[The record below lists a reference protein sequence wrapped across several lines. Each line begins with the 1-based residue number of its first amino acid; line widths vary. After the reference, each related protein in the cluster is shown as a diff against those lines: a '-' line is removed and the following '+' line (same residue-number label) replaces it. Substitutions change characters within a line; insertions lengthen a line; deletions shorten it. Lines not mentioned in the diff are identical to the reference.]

1 MGARR
6 GSNVVTNASL
16 LICER
21 ACTYIYTH
29 IVYTCVFTNLS
40 SKVLADSKRLNHRVV
55 CRRFLDVG
63 RCVDG
68 TISCDFLFAL
78 RAGLDHKAMNE
89 SLLLTGFRFLCK
101 LMWKLFK
108 QHSLRTNKEVRR
120 RGKTSNHVYH
130 RFWDMIYSFEIYGFI
145 NDIQRIF
152 AY

>member
-6 GSNVVTNASL
+6 ESNVVTNAPL
-16 LICER
+16 LVCER
-21 ACTYIYTH
+21 ACTYIYTY

-78 RAGLDHKAMNE
+78 QAGLDHKAMNE
-89 SLLLTGFRFLCK
+89 LLLLTDFAFYANLCESYLNSIPCEQIKRFAGEERLQI
-101 LMWKLFK
+101 MF
-108 QHSLRTNKEVRR
+108 TV
-120 RGKTSNHVYH
+120 
-130 RFWDMIYSFEIYGFI
+130 FEI
-145 NDIQRIF
+145 
-152 AY
+152 